1 MNPAS
6 GKVVSLGD
14 AAALVADG
22 DTLALGGNLLHRIP
36 AAFARALAR
45 AGRRR
50 LELVKTA
57 AAYDVDLLCAAGAVV
72 AVHAGYV
79 GYETDGLAPAYR
91 RGVESGAVAAREHA
105 CTTVIAAL
113 RGAAFGV
120 PFQPV
125 AGLDGSDLPAA
136 RGWRRLPDPYGSGSE
151 VVVIPAIRPDWAVLH
166 VQAADAEGNARIL
179 GAPYEDLL
187 MARAARRVILTAE
200 ALVDSDALAAQPE
213 LAQVPGFAVAAV
225 VEAPRGAWPGSCHG
239 LYDADAAAV
248 AEWLAVARDPARL
261 PAYLEQAGGH
271 PSAPRTFG
279 PMGARPEAGVP
290 VFAEEGLAR

>member
-1 MNPAS
+1 MTSAGGTA
-6 GKVVSLGD
+6 GKRVSMAE

-22 DTLALGGNLLHRIP
+22 ETLVLGGNLLHRIP

-45 AGRRR
+45 TAVGRPEQRR

-57 AAYDVDLLCAAGAVV
+57 AAYDVDLLCAAGAVA

-79 GYETDGLAPAYR
+79 GYETDGLASAYR
-91 RGVESGAVAAREHA
+91 RGVEAGRIAAREHA

-113 RGAAFGV
+113 RAAAFGV

-136 RGWRRLPDPYGSGSE
+136 RGWRRLPDPYGTGAE
-151 VVVIPAIRPDWAVLH
+151 VIVIPAVHPDWAVLH
-166 VQAADAEGNARIL
+166 VQAADLFGNGRIL

-200 ALVDSDALAAQPE
+200 TLVEPDALAAQPE
-213 LAQVPGFAVAAV
+213 LTQIPGFAVAAV
-225 VEAPRGAWPGSCHG
+225 VHAPRGAWPGSCHG
-239 LYDADAAAV
+239 HYGVDREALAA
-248 AEWLAVARDPARL
+248 WLAVSKDPARL
-261 PAYLEQAGGH
+261 PAYLEAT
-271 PSAPRTFG
+271 P
-279 PMGARPEAGVP
+279 
-290 VFAEEGLAR
+290 

>member
-1 MNPAS
+1 MS
-6 GKVVSLGD
+6 KVVALDG
-14 AAALVADG
+14 AAALVRDG

-57 AAYDVDLLCAAGAVV
+57 ASYDVDLLCAAGAVA

-91 RGVESGAVAAREHA
+91 RAVESGAVAAREHA

-125 AGLDGSDLPAA
+125 AGLEGSDLPAA
-136 RGWRRLPDPYGSGSE
+136 RGWRRVADPYGRGGE
-151 VVVIPAIRPDWAVLH
+151 VFVIPSIRPDWAVLH
-166 VQAADAEGNARIL
+166 VQAADAEGNGRIL

-187 MARAARRVILTAE
+187 MARAARQVILTAE
-200 ALVDSDALAAQPE
+200 RIVPSAELVAQPE
-213 LAQVPGFAVAAV
+213 LTQVPGFAVAAV
-225 VEAPRGAWPGSCHG
+225 VHAPRGASPGSCHG
-239 LYDADAAAV
+239 LYDADAGAL
-248 AEWLAVARDPARL
+248 AEWLRVARDPAQL
-261 PAYLEQAGGH
+261 AGYLEA
-271 PSAPRTFG
+271 
-279 PMGARPEAGVP
+279 AR
-290 VFAEEGLAR
+290 